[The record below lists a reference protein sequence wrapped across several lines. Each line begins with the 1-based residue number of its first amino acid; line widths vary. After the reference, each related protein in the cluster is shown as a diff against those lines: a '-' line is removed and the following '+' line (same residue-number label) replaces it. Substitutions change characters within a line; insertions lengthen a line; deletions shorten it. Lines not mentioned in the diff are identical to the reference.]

1 MTPSCTS
8 RLRRHRSDGVAPNG
22 LLIVG
27 ASHAGVQLATSLREF
42 GYAEPIT
49 MLEASQYLPYQR
61 PPLSK
66 DFLLG
71 STATDSLL
79 FRNDQYWP
87 DHDIKIVRNEN
98 VRGIDMYGDGAGL
111 AHGSS
116 GNAFPFDRLALAVGA
131 RSRLLSVPG
140 AETANVAY
148 LRDLDDAVQLRSRLE
163 RATRVVIAGGG
174 FVGLEVAASIAQQGK
189 LVTVVEAGSR
199 LLGRTAGAEVADH
212 VFRHHH
218 ENGIEI
224 LLGSTIS
231 CIIGADDAATGVVAS
246 GETIETDLVVAGIGV
261 VPNTDLAMAIGLR
274 CGDGIW
280 VDEHGVTSDGVT
292 IAVGD
297 CTNQPI
303 PSHDGQQDSRIRL
316 ESVNNATE
324 QAKAAAQA
332 MVNGVAEERSLP
344 WFWSHQGD
352 ITIQIAG
359 LSHGHDRSLT
369 RLDATKGRMSVLYY
383 RDSRVVAAECVNS
396 AAEFVALKAAISRRS
411 DIAFDRAADASVP
424 LRTIISEAAQTA
436 M

>member
-1 MTPSCTS
+1 MAS
-8 RLRRHRSDGVAPNG
+8 NG

-27 ASHAGVQLATSLREF
+27 ASHAGVQLATSLREL
-42 GYAEPIT
+42 GYDEPIT
-49 MLEASQYLPYQR
+49 MVEASQYLPYQR

-66 DFLLG
+66 GFLLG
-71 STATDSLL
+71 STGTDSLL
-79 FRNDQYWP
+79 FRNDQYWSE
-87 DHDIKIVRNEN
+87 HDIKIVRNEA
-98 VRGIDMYGDGAGL
+98 VCRIDMCGDGAGL

-131 RSRLLSVPG
+131 RTRLLPVPG
-140 AETANVAY
+140 AEEANVAY
-148 LRDLDDAVQLRSRLE
+148 LRSLEDAVQLRSRLE

-174 FVGLEVAASIAQQGK
+174 FVGLEVAASIAKLGK
-189 LVTVVEAGSR
+189 LVTVVEAESR
-199 LLGRTAGAEVADH
+199 LLGRAVGPEAADH
-212 VFRHHH
+212 VLRLHR

-231 CIIGADDAATGVVAS
+231 CILGADGGATGVVAS

-274 CGDGIW
+274 CEDGIW

-297 CTNQPI
+297 CTNQPV
-303 PSHDGQQDSRIRL
+303 PSQDGRQESRIRL
-316 ESVNNATE
+316 ESVNNTTE

-332 MVNGVAEERSLP
+332 MLNGVAEERSLP

-359 LSHGHDRSLT
+359 LTHGHDRVLT
-369 RLDATKGRMSVLYY
+369 RLDAPKGRVSVLYY
-383 RDSRVVAAECVNS
+383 RDSRVIAAECVNS
-396 AAEFVALKAAISRRS
+396 AAEFVALKSAISRRS
-411 DIAFDRAADASVP
+411 DIPFDRAADASVP

-436 M
+436 D